1 MPLPWFRARHTPC
14 RSRLAG
20 EGGLE
25 SGASLSGLFA
35 GKPAPTKMCLC
46 RGFVRDIYLVG
57 AGLPAKA
64 ALSLVRVFRAS
75 SLASQLLQKRASAV
89 VSCTTYTL

>member
-1 MPLPWFRARHTPC
+1 MCLYHGFVRDIYLVGAGF
-14 RSRLAG
+14 AG

-35 GKPAPTKMCLC
+35 GKPAPTKMCIC

-64 ALSLVRVFRAS
+64 ALSLVPLYRAS
-75 SLASQLLQKRASAV
+75 SLASQLLQK
-89 VSCTTYTL
+89 

>member
-1 MPLPWFRARHTPC
+1 CVYRGFVRDIY
-14 RSRLAG
+14 LAG

-35 GKPAPTKMCLC
+35 VKPAPTKTCLC

-64 ALSLVRVFRAS
+64 ALSLVLLYRAS
-75 SLASQLLQKRASAV
+75 SLASQLLQKRASTM